1 MFFLIDESLLP
12 KMARDSPHG
21 AQSGFNVH
29 ISEEKKKK
37 TTQKTKT
44 MKEKQRFL
52 SIMSYLLNSFQISM
66 MKYSKINASPEKQIL
81 VWQIILA
88 LTAPYLIVDVEFG

>member
-37 TTQKTKT
+37 INTKNQNNEGKTK
-44 MKEKQRFL
+44 
-52 SIMSYLLNSFQISM
+52 ISE
-66 MKYSKINASPEKQIL
+66 YNVVSA
-81 VWQIILA
+81 
-88 LTAPYLIVDVEFG
+88 